1 MMNLI
6 ALWYLQDL
14 SQVLLSERFLAPDLF
29 LFFLF
34 YRVTKNPREASSVIW
49 VALVAGLL
57 WDFRWTALPGFTATA
72 YASLAALFF
81 IIWNH
86 VPYSGRNAVLFSLL
100 ALAAQFFASLARFL
114 FWGGFRGFL
123 TGALAFQLF
132 SAVPVIIAAAL
143 AAAAEM
149 DEDNA
154 GP

>member
-29 LFFLF
+29 LVFLF
-34 YRVTKNPREASSVIW
+34 YRVTKNPREASFVIW

-57 WDFRWTALPGFTATA
+57 WDFRWTTLPGFTATV
-72 YASLAALFF
+72 YALLATLFF
-81 IIWNH
+81 VTWNH

-100 ALAAQFFASLARFL
+100 ALAAQFFASLVRFVS
-114 FWGGFRGFL
+114 WGGFRGSL
-123 TGALAFQLF
+123 TGAVVFQLF

-143 AAAAEM
+143 AVTAGM
-149 DEDNA
+149 DDDDA